1 MRFAEVSNSTR
12 GSRGSGFTLAEVL
25 AALLFMAIVIP
36 VAVQAL
42 RIASLAGEVAQRKA
56 EAARV
61 AERVLNENIIL
72 TNLNQGTQ
80 VGTVR
85 EGFREFRWTLRSD
98 IWEQVTTNMLA
109 TATTVNGQFATAQP
123 QVDQFAASQVPMEL
137 LTVEVT
143 YKVQDKDYS
152 VQLSTLVTQQ

>member
-1 MRFAEVSNSTR
+1 MGIR
-12 GSRGSGFTLAEVL
+12 SRLACGRAGAGFTLAEVL

-56 EAARV
+56 EAGRV
-61 AERVLNENIIL
+61 AERVLNENIIA

-80 VGTVR
+80 VGTVT
-85 EGFREFRWTLRSD
+85 EGFREFRWTLRSEV
-98 IWEQVTTNMLA
+98 WQQATTNVLPTA
-109 TATTVNGQFATAQP
+109 TAVNGQFSTAQP

-137 LTVEVT
+137 LTVEVA
-143 YKVQDKDYS
+143 YKVQDKDYT